1 MALEPGSAIVTVSV
15 SGRITPLVVVGANK
29 PGH

>member
-1 MALEPGSAIVTVSV
+1 MAFEPGSAIVTVSV
-15 SGRITPLVVVGANK
+15 SGRITPLVVGANK